1 MPSGPYRG
9 RIPDSSPLLLGI
21 DVGTSRTKVVLV
33 DGAGAEVAMAEAP
46 TPFVRGQGGVEAGVD
61 DLMDALRSALGALG
75 PACQRTQS
83 VGVAGLAESGA
94 PLDGA
99 CRPLAR
105 VIAWHDPRG
114 GEVVAAIKAAA
125 GEDLELRI
133 GQRLRTVS
141 SIAKLGWLVG
151 HGVSGVRWWLGVP
164 ELVVHALT
172 GSRVTD
178 FSLAARTGA
187 YDVVARRPLD
197 GITDVLG
204 LPHDV
209 FPAPK
214 PAGSVMGRVS
224 AAGAAWSG
232 FPVGIPVTVAG
243 HDHLAAAAGCGAGA
257 GDLVNS
263 VGTAETVLGVC
274 DRPPDIGRALSLGAA
289 VTVRPAGDGWAV
301 LASAARS
308 GLVLDAAART
318 LGGAPAELDG
328 LAEAAGTVEASAF
341 VDELAASV
349 KGGGDGVTAAAGSPA
364 ATAVPA
370 GSPGE
375 IWNGVLAALATR
387 TWDAARRVDELCGP
401 STRLVV
407 VGGGSHSRPWLRAKA
422 RTGFVPVVRSTVG
435 EAVARGAAVYAGV
448 AAGWWPTPAEAPPA
462 PGGLPR
468 GLIR

>member
-1 MPSGPYRG
+1 M
-9 RIPDSSPLLLGI
+9 
-21 DVGTSRTKVVLV
+21 
-33 DGAGAEVAMAEAP
+33 DGAGAEVATAAAP
-46 TPFVRGQGGVEAGVD
+46 TPFVRGPGGVEAGVD
-61 DLMDALRSALGALG
+61 DLLDALGRALGALG
-75 PACQRTQS
+75 PARLRAQA

-94 PLDGA
+94 PLDSA

-114 GEVVAAIKAAA
+114 AEVVAAIQEAA
-125 GEDLELRI
+125 GGDLDLRI

-151 HGVSGVRWWLGVP
+151 HGVVGVRWWLGVP

-187 YDVVARRPLD
+187 YDVVDRRPLD
-197 GITDVLG
+197 GITDALG

-209 FPAPK
+209 FPAPG

-224 AAGAAWSG
+224 ASGAAWSG
-232 FPVGIPVTVAG
+232 IPAGTPVTVAG
-243 HDHLAAAAGCGAGA
+243 HDHLAAAAGCGAGR

-263 VGTAETVLGVC
+263 VGTAETVLGLC
-274 DRPPDIGRALSLGAA
+274 DRPPEMARALSLGAA

-301 LASAARS
+301 LASSARS
-308 GLVLDAAART
+308 GLVLDAAARD
-318 LGGAPAELDG
+318 LGGAPAELDR
-328 LAEAAGTVEASAF
+328 LAEAAGTVEASTF

-349 KGGGDGVTAAAGSPA
+349 RGRGSEDTAAGLPPA
-364 ATAVPA
+364 AAAAPA

-375 IWNGVLAALATR
+375 IWNGVLEALAAL

-401 STRLVV
+401 SARLIV
-407 VGGGSHSRPWLRAKA
+407 VGGGSRSRPWLRAKA
-422 RTGFVPVVRSTVG
+422 RTGLVPVVRSTVG

-448 AAGWWPTPAEAPPA
+448 AAGWWPTPADAPPPTDGPADA
-462 PGGLPR
+462 PGR
-468 GLIR
+468 